1 MRIIRGTIEKEDL
14 SEPLWKNS
22 KFTKLA
28 LTPPPDKHNII
39 PWKPPPFL
47 KKSLELDPCMRILVN
62 VAVASKGGK
71 YIRPCQKQIK
81 SGG

>member
-22 KFTKLA
+22 KFTKIGLD
-28 LTPPPDKHNII
+28 PPPPVKHNII

-47 KKSLELDPCMRILVN
+47 KKSLELDPCMEDSCKCCSGVKRREVYTSL
-62 VAVASKGGK
+62 SKAN
-71 YIRPCQKQIK
+71 
-81 SGG
+81 

>member
-22 KFTKLA
+22 KFTKIGLDP
-28 LTPPPDKHNII
+28 PPPDKHNII

-47 KKSLELDPCMRILVN
+47 KKKV
-62 VAVASKGGK
+62 
-71 YIRPCQKQIK
+71 
-81 SGG
+81 